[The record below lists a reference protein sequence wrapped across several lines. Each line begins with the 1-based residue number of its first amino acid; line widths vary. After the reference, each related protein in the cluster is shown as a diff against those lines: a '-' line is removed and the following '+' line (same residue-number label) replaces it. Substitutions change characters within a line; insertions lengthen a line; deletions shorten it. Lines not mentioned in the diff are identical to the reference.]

1 MQHPAKIYESYT
13 LQKMPSDDILH
24 TIWNQLERHFEG
36 IIPRA
41 YRTEQ
46 WATWFADTTQPT
58 SWIVQR
64 LFEHSDMKHQAEYL
78 LPSLPWWPTEQ
89 LTTPKCLN
97 YIEGFGTTVL
107 ETTWLQLGMRN
118 PEGAYALAMAFAH
131 QTGWS
136 LLMQQG
142 NAIALLPF
150 FDSTQRDE
158 LAPFASNLINR
169 MFQRT
174 SPSVWTVF
182 IERQPEERLEAGFLR
197 GMHEGKQPEIVR
209 DWLLEHYT
217 PTEISMFQDY
227 CHIIG
232 AEYHALPGEGSALR
246 PALELTLGT
255 ELDFQDFV
263 AASSALYDHLP
274 SPRTLELP
282 LLSVAR

>member
-1 MQHPAKIYESYT
+1 
-13 LQKMPSDDILH
+13 MPSDDILH

-78 LPSLPWWPTEQ
+78 LPSPTLEAYGQ

-118 PEGAYALAMAFAH
+118 PEGATLTMAFAH

-136 LLMQQG
+136 LLTQQG
-142 NAIALLPF
+142 NVIALLPF
-150 FDSTQRDE
+150 S
-158 LAPFASNLINR
+158 
-169 MFQRT
+169 
-174 SPSVWTVF
+174 
-182 IERQPEERLEAGFLR
+182 
-197 GMHEGKQPEIVR
+197 IVPNATN
-209 DWLLEHYT
+209 WLL
-217 PTEISMFQDY
+217 F
-227 CHIIG
+227 
-232 AEYHALPGEGSALR
+232 LPQSHR
-246 PALELTLGT
+246 PHVSTNKSIRV
-255 ELDFQDFV
+255 DRV
-263 AASSALYDHLP
+263 HRAAR
-274 SPRTLELP
+274 RT
-282 LLSVAR
+282 A

>member
-1 MQHPAKIYESYT
+1 
-13 LQKMPSDDILH
+13 
-24 TIWNQLERHFEG
+24 
-36 IIPRA
+36 
-41 YRTEQ
+41 
-46 WATWFADTTQPT
+46 
-58 SWIVQR
+58 
-64 LFEHSDMKHQAEYL
+64 
-78 LPSLPWWPTEQ
+78 
-89 LTTPKCLN
+89 
-97 YIEGFGTTVL
+97 
-107 ETTWLQLGMRN
+107 MRN

-142 NAIALLPF
+142 NVIALLPF

-182 IERQPEERLEAGFLR
+182 IKRQPEERLEAGFLR